1 MDRSKPNS
9 RRPPRAAGSM
19 SPLEALELAT
29 RHPNEGRP
37 VDLHLSQIVVDEQI
51 QVRVDGL
58 DEERVDQYTIVVE
71 NGGEMEPIIV
81 FQDAHGDY
89 LLADGF
95 HRVAAYRRAGRD
107 MIKARVSKGG
117 YEAAYEFAENA
128 NLEHGL
134 AYSNED
140 KRNILKRRITQGRT
154 WFEWSDD
161 GKLNPRVSFNEMAR
175 QLGVSQP
182 TITSWVNGIL
192 GELSQST
199 SRNLEVDRSQVAGK
213 DGRVRNT
220 SRIGSATASKSK
232 TERTPRPAA
241 PDNGEDFEDP
251 LRESDDKFSTATH
264 MVINAGGE
272 SRVVEKRAVTPP
284 PPSTRNPDKDF
295 AVQMEADITDVVSRL
310 TRYDP
315 AQIDVLW
322 LLGKQRVEDVKS
334 LLGQL
339 ELWAQEMH
347 EYISSIPTPP
357 DRPKV

>member
-9 RRPPRAAGSM
+9 RRPPRPSGGM

-29 RHPNEGRP
+29 QHPREGRP
-37 VDLHLSQIVVDEQI
+37 IDLPLSRIVIDEAI
-51 QVRVDGL
+51 QVRMDGL
-58 DEERVDQYTIVVE
+58 DSERVEQYTIIVE
-71 NGGEMEPIIV
+71 NGGEMAPIIV
-81 FQDAHGDY
+81 FEDADGAY

-95 HRVAAYRRAGRD
+95 HRVEAYRRAGRD
-107 MIKARVSKGG
+107 VIQAQVKKGG
-117 YEAAYEFAENA
+117 YEAAYEFAEDA

-134 AYSNED
+134 AYSNDD
-140 KRNILKRRITQGRT
+140 KKNILRRRIRQGRT
-154 WFEWSDD
+154 WFEWSGD
-161 GKLNPRVSFNEMAR
+161 GILNPRVSYNEMAR

-182 TITSWVNGIL
+182 TITSWVNNIL

-220 SRIGSATASKSK
+220 SRIGSATATKSK
-232 TERTPRPAA
+232 TERAPRTA
-241 PDNGEDFEDP
+241 PENEEDFED
-251 LRESDDKFSTATH
+251 EKYSTSTH

-284 PPSTRNPDKDF
+284 PPSTRNPDKDL

-315 AQIDVLW
+315 TQVDVLRF
-322 LLGKQRVEDVKS
+322 LGKQRVEDVKAM
-334 LLGQL
+334 LGQL

-347 EYISSIPTPP
+347 EYVSSISTPP